1 MGLDMYLHSVDH
13 DPRNKN
19 ADQDIRELKPK
30 DIGYWRKANHIHGYM
45 EDLYYKLGGSS
56 SSFNTNTVK
65 LSILDIV
72 DLCRRIID
80 NDLSVT
86 EGFFFGG
93 DNRPEETD
101 TESLIILLNAIK
113 EIEMG
118 KDVYYSSWW

>member
-93 DNRPEETD
+93 DNKPKETD
-101 TESLIILLNAIK
+101 TESLIIFLNAIK

-118 KDVYYSSWW
+118 QDVYYSSWW

>member
-80 NDLSVT
+80 NNLSVT

-93 DNRPEETD
+93 DNKPKETD
-101 TESLIILLNAIK
+101 TESLIIFLNAIK

-118 KDVYYSSWW
+118 QDVYYSSWW